1 MLATS
6 RFLVLCL
13 SVIPMLSRLEAAVA
27 AGEHAYLY
35 RELCDLIQL
44 PSRLPKAAD
53 DTTTAASAYM
63 EIQKLNTS
71 LSPAAW
77 WAKFAKTAE
86 GKRPQYEPG
95 QGSVDGL
102 ARQRWPTWVEAMEAT
117 EDATKADEILKAAGL
132 VGASLDTQQQYHA
145 LLQPIAEEA
154 AATMEQLNYLKDK
167 TIEAQ
172 TPTIKKALNRALFDQ
187 DVEAAK
193 VSAAVDI
200 NGKANT
206 ATSLTELCGS
216 PGNSARAKS
225 VVQMLVCL
233 CSYHS
238 TDSTRP
244 CESSQAQ
251 TGLNAAVTEA
261 HTVATDLIS
270 KCPDA
275 EQSSTSSG
283 EISAFLSALL
293 ARFKSKA
300 TDIYIGDFTNNA
312 CNGSSGN
319 GKCVMYKSNNKD
331 DIKAFRELGWLKELR
346 NVARMLTQ
354 AENTNDKV
362 RQLTDRMNSLKQ
374 QAQNLR
380 PQIQGRNKQPET
392 AATTDVSNKDKKA
405 QQVCETI
412 KDKQKCKPDVGCTY
426 NETTN
431 KCEKDPKSAVV
442 KINQEAGTGT
452 GAADGEA
459 TTGCAR
465 HFNDKTACEKMNEGK
480 EKPVCA
486 WKKGKEG
493 EGNKYKDELRC
504 IKNSFLVGEKFA
516 LISAAFV
523 SLLVI

>member
-1 MLATS
+1 M
-6 RFLVLCL
+6 
-13 SVIPMLSRLEAAVA
+13 MNRLEAAVA

-44 PSRLPKAAD
+44 QSRLPKAAD
-53 DTTTAASAYM
+53 DTTTVTSGYM
-63 EIQKLNTS
+63 EIQKLNIS

-77 WAKFAKTAE
+77 RTKFAKTAE
-86 GKRPQYEPG
+86 GKSPQYEPG
-95 QGSVDGL
+95 QGSADEL
-102 ARQRWPTWVEAMEAT
+102 AQKRWPTWVEAMEAT
-117 EDATKADEILKAAGL
+117 EDGKKDAEILKEAGL
-132 VGASLDTQQQYHA
+132 VGASVQTQQEYHA

-154 AATMEQLNYLKDK
+154 AATMEQLNSLKDK

-172 TPTIKKALNRALFDQ
+172 SPPIKKALNRALFDQ
-187 DVEAAK
+187 DVEAEKLAT
-193 VSAAVDI
+193 ANDI
-200 NGKANT
+200 NGKTNT
-206 ATSLTELCGS
+206 TTTLTQLCGQPGTSAKATSIV
-216 PGNSARAKS
+216 K
-225 VVQMLVCL
+225 MLVCL
-233 CSYHS
+233 CGYDG
-238 TDSTRP
+238 TDNSKP
-244 CESSQAQ
+244 CEGNQL
-251 TGLNAAVTEA
+251 TAALSETVTAAHTEA
-261 HTVATDLIS
+261 KDPIS

-283 EISAFLSALL
+283 KISAFLSALVT
-293 ARFKSKA
+293 RFKSKA

-346 NVARMLTQ
+346 NAATVLRQ

-405 QQVCETI
+405 QQVSETI

-426 NETTN
+426 NETKN
-431 KCEKDPKSAVV
+431 KCEKDPKSTVV
-442 KINQEAGTGT
+442 KISQEAGAGT

-459 TTGCAR
+459 TTRCAR

-480 EKPVCA
+480 EKPICA
-486 WKKGKEG
+486 PGRKEA
-493 EGNKYKDELRC
+493 K
-504 IKNSFLVGEKFA
+504 V
-516 LISAAFV
+516 ISIRT
-523 SLLVI
+523 S